1 MPFVNLKLVKGQT
14 TPEQRQNIIEGL
26 TELIV
31 NIMGRER
38 DFTVITVDELEKNQW
53 AIGGKTIEQLN
64 DENRKVSFINIKISK
79 GTSNPE
85 EMATMIK
92 ETKNM
97 MVRILGN
104 SEETNYFIM
113 DELNPDAW
121 GFDGVSMTIR
131 NKTSK

>member
-14 TPEQRQNIIEGL
+14 TPEQRQNIIKSL

-31 NIMGRER
+31 NVMGRKR

-53 AIGGKTIEQLN
+53 AIGGKTLEELN
-64 DENRKVSFINIKISK
+64 DDNRKVSFINIKISK

-85 EMATMIK
+85 EMAKMMQ
-92 ETKNM
+92 ETKNLM
-97 MVRILGN
+97 IDVLGN
-104 SEETNYFIM
+104 SEEANYFIM

-121 GFDGVSMTIR
+121 GLDGIPMTVR
-131 NKTSK
+131 NKK

>member
-14 TPEQRQNIIEGL
+14 TPEQRQHIMKGL
-26 TELIV
+26 TELIG
-31 NIMGRER
+31 NIMGRKR

-53 AIGGKTIEQLN
+53 AIGGKTLEELN
-64 DENRKVSFINIKISK
+64 DDNRKVSFVNIKISK

-85 EMATMIK
+85 EMAKMMQ
-92 ETKNM
+92 ETKKLM
-97 MVRILGN
+97 IDVLGN

-121 GFDGVSMTIR
+121 GLDGIPMTVR
-131 NKTSK
+131 NKK

>member
-14 TPEQRQNIIEGL
+14 TSDQRQNKIKGL

-38 DFTVITVDELEKNQW
+38 DFTVITIDELEKNQW
-53 AIGGKTIEQLN
+53 AIGGKTIEQLD
-64 DENRKVSFINIKISK
+64 DEDRKVSFVNIKISK

-85 EMATMIK
+85 EMTKMMK
-92 ETKNM
+92 ETKNLM
-97 MVRILGN
+97 ENILGN
-104 SEETNYFIM
+104 SEETNYFII

-121 GFDGVSMTIR
+121 GFDGKPMTIR
-131 NKTSK
+131 NKT